1 MFRTVFGF
9 VALVLAAGAATT
21 SASAQATGDRLKIIT
36 GKKTIAIAYRADAT
50 PFSFAKE
57 NNEPTGYTIDICKA
71 VVTSLE
77 KRLNIA
83 GLKIQWVPVTAQS
96 RFEAVADGKA
106 DLECGSS
113 TVTLSRMKQV
123 DFSSIVFVES
133 TGLAVK
139 TASGITSLKDMV
151 GKKIAVIAGT
161 TNEKVVA
168 ARSDQLQLNATIVRV
183 KDRDEAVA
191 ALESGTADAFAND
204 KLLLIGTRFKDPQAL
219 RMLPDDLSIESYAIV
234 LPRGDWELR
243 LAVNTALAQI
253 YRSGEVMTIFNKW
266 FSPIGA
272 QPSLL
277 LQATYTLGALSE

>member
-1 MFRTVFGF
+1 MFHAVFGF
-9 VALVLAAGAATT
+9 TALILVTGIAST
-21 SASAQATGDRLKIIT
+21 SAADAADSRLKTIT
-36 GKKTIAIAYRADAT
+36 GKKTIAIAYRPDAA
-50 PFSFAKE
+50 PFSFVKE
-57 NNEPTGYTIDICKA
+57 EKEPIGYTIDICKA

-77 KRLNIA
+77 KKLNIT

-96 RFEAVADGKA
+96 RFEVVAGGKA

-123 DFSSIVFVES
+123 DFSSVVFVES
-133 TGLAVK
+133 TGLVVK
-139 TASGITSLKDMV
+139 SASGVSGLKDMV

-161 TNEKVVA
+161 SNEKVVA
-168 ARSDQLQLNATIVRV
+168 ARSEQLQLNATIVRV
-183 KDRDEAVA
+183 KDRDEAVN
-191 ALESGTADAFAND
+191 ALENGTADAFAND
-204 KLLLIGTRFKDPQAL
+204 KLLLIGTRFKDSQAL

-253 YRSGEVMTIFNKW
+253 YRSGEVRTIFNNW
-266 FSPIGA
+266 FSSIGA

-277 LQATYTLGALSE
+277 LEATYALGALSE

>member
-1 MFRTVFGF
+1 VR
-9 VALVLAAGAATT
+9 
-21 SASAQATGDRLKIIT
+21 
-36 GKKTIAIAYRADAT
+36 
-50 PFSFAKE
+50 E

-83 GLKIQWVPVTAQS
+83 GLKVQWVPVTAQS
-96 RFEAVADGKA
+96 RFEAVASGKA

-113 TVTLSRMKQV
+113 TITLSRMKQV